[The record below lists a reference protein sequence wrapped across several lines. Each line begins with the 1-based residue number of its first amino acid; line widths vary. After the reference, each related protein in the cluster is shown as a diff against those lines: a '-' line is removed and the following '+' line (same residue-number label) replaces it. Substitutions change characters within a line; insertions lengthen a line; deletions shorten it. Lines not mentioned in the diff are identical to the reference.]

1 MRLLYGTTNPAK
13 LSSMKQVLDKLSIDM
28 IGLRDLNTRIPEVEE
43 TGNDP
48 LENAVL
54 KAHAYYDTFHLPVFS
69 CDSGLY
75 FRDLSPDLQPGP
87 HTRRVGGRSL
97 NDEEMT
103 AYYANLARIHGGLLT
118 GRYKNAIC
126 LILDPEH
133 IYQSIDESLWTEP
146 FLLTD
151 TPHSKRVPGYPLD
164 RLSLDIATRKYYY
177 DLPDRVVDSSAVHT
191 GYYQFFRAHCHP
203 EHR

>member
-28 IGLRDLNTRIPEVEE
+28 IGLRDLNTPIPEVEE

-75 FRDLSPDLQPGP
+75 FGDLSPDLQ
-87 HTRRVGGRSL
+87 REKRQKSDDYKEWKSFSGRWQL
-97 NDEEMT
+97 
-103 AYYANLARIHGGLLT
+103 
-118 GRYKNAIC
+118 
-126 LILDPEH
+126 
-133 IYQSIDESLWTEP
+133 
-146 FLLTD
+146 
-151 TPHSKRVPGYPLD
+151 
-164 RLSLDIATRKYYY
+164 
-177 DLPDRVVDSSAVHT
+177 
-191 GYYQFFRAHCHP
+191 
-203 EHR
+203 

>member
-54 KAHAYYDTFHLPVFS
+54 KAHTYYDTFHLPVFS

-75 FRDLSPDLQPGP
+75 FGDLSPDLQPGT
-87 HTRRVGGRSL
+87 HIRRVGGRSL

-151 TPHSKRVPGYPLD
+151 TPHSKRVPGIPWIGFPWI
-164 RLSLDIATRKYYY
+164 SLPGNTTY

>member
-75 FRDLSPDLQPGP
+75 FGDLSPDLQPGT
-87 HTRRVGGRSL
+87 HIRRVWQQLQCVLLYIPTEYIWLRYFLCYYRWLLYRLGR
-97 NDEEMT
+97 
-103 AYYANLARIHGGLLT
+103 
-118 GRYKNAIC
+118 
-126 LILDPEH
+126 
-133 IYQSIDESLWTEP
+133 
-146 FLLTD
+146 
-151 TPHSKRVPGYPLD
+151 
-164 RLSLDIATRKYYY
+164 
-177 DLPDRVVDSSAVHT
+177 
-191 GYYQFFRAHCHP
+191 
-203 EHR
+203 